1 LDIKI
6 QLLWGVF
13 YGQIY
18 EGIYVERYLT
28 GRDGYQIMAEEFGI
42 RPERVREWSRL
53 YGRWGETIF
62 DPSYT
67 THSPAFKLEVLND
80 MATNGLSYIEAA
92 VKYRISS
99 PGMISNWRSTYER
112 EGTAGLVARPKG
124 RAPMARRKKKDF
136 EEMTEVEKLK
146 ERVEYLE
153 MENAALKKLRALV
166 QEENARRT
174 GSRRK

>member
-1 LDIKI
+1 
-6 QLLWGVF
+6 
-13 YGQIY
+13 
-18 EGIYVERYLT
+18 
-28 GRDGYQIMAEEFGI
+28 M
-42 RPERVREWSRL
+42 
-53 YGRWGETIF
+53 
-62 DPSYT
+62 
-67 THSPAFKLEVLND
+67 
-80 MATNGLSYIEAA
+80 
-92 VKYRISS
+92 
-99 PGMISNWRSTYER
+99 YER
-112 EGTAGLVARPKG
+112 EGTAGLVARPKE

>member
-1 LDIKI
+1 MTKYTKAFKIK
-6 QLLWGVF
+6 V
-13 YGQIY
+13 
-18 EGIYVERYLT
+18 VERYLT

-53 YGRWGETIF
+53 YERWGETIF

-80 MATNGLSYIEAA
+80 MATNRLSNRETA

-99 PGMISNWRSTYER
+99 AGMISRWRSTYDR
-112 EGTAGLVARPKG
+112 EGTEGLVARPKG
-124 RAPMARRKKKDF
+124 RAPMARRKKKEF

-146 ERVEYLE
+146 ERIEYRE
-153 MENAALKKLRALV
+153 MENAALKKLKALV

-174 GSRRK
+174 GSRHK

>member
-1 LDIKI
+1 MAKYTKAFKIK
-6 QLLWGVF
+6 VA
-13 YGQIY
+13 
-18 EGIYVERYLT
+18 ERYLA
-28 GRDGYQIMAEEFGI
+28 GRDGYRSLAKEFGI
-42 RPERVREWSRL
+42 THERIHVWSRL
-53 YGRWGETIF
+53 YERWGETIF
-62 DPSYT
+62 DRSYT

-80 MATNGLSYIEAA
+80 MTTNRLYDIEAA

-99 PGMISNWRSTYER
+99 PGMISRWRSTYER
-112 EGTAGLVARPKG
+112 EGSEGLVARPKG
-124 RAPMARRKKKDF
+124 RAPMARRKKKNP

>member
-1 LDIKI
+1 MTKYTKAFKIK
-6 QLLWGVF
+6 V
-13 YGQIY
+13 
-18 EGIYVERYLT
+18 VERYLT
-28 GRDGYQIMAEEFGI
+28 GRDGYKSLAKEFGI
-42 RPERVREWSRL
+42 AYQRIHVWSRL
-53 YGRWGETIF
+53 YARWGETIF

-67 THSPAFKLEVLND
+67 THPPAFKLEVLND
-80 MATNGLSYIEAA
+80 MATNRLSSIEAA

-99 PGMISNWRSTYER
+99 PGMISRWRSTYER

-146 ERVEYLE
+146 ERIEYLE

-174 GSRRK
+174 GSRHK